1 MKQEAKQ
8 PSALRRLFARC
19 AEKREL
25 IYLILGAVTAAASA
39 ALLIYRIATDNANF
53 LQIVTMALMIVGGA
67 VMILLSR
74 RSRALSAKLPQTAG
88 ADSPLAVKRRKISER
103 LLPTLILTLA
113 AVVFLCAYD
122 RALTVEA
129 APQSAVQTGIAYE
142 RAEVVSI
149 DDSYYQ
155 GQQNL
160 EDVPVGKQ
168 IITARILSGSHKD
181 EVYSGIKND
190 LGIHYGTVLN
200 VGDRVIL
207 SFSYTDGELENIVM
221 REYDRSVPVGIVI
234 LAFLL
239 ITVLVGATVGAKS
252 LIGLGFTI
260 LCIFTV
266 LIPLLID
273 GWPTLPTILLMCT
286 YVTIVEFVLLDG
298 VNKKTAC
305 AILGTIAGVL
315 FSMLFSQFS
324 SWILR
329 LNGYLTLDAEPAI
342 EQIKELKLMQDP
354 LSSIRIKDLMIGGI
368 MIAALGAVNDVAMSI
383 SSAMNEL
390 VAVNPNLTRR
400 ELLRSGMN
408 IGRDMVG
415 TMTNTLILAV
425 VGGGFITIIYLTSL
439 RPSLNQLMSTTYFSL
454 EVLQAIASSI
464 GVILAVPL
472 TVIIGMLLFGKHHPK
487 RAKKAR

>member
-1 MKQEAKQ
+1 MKEQSKQ
-8 PSALRRLFARC
+8 PSALRRFFMRC
-19 AEKREL
+19 AAKKEL
-25 IYLILGAVTAAASA
+25 IYLIIGAVTVLASTV
-39 ALLIYRIATDNANF
+39 LLICRIAAGSANF
-53 LQIVTMALMIVGGA
+53 LQIVTMALMIVGGIC
-67 VMILLSR
+67 MILLSR
-74 RSRALSAKLPQTAG
+74 RSDTLRKKLAQAG
-88 ADSPLAVKRRKISER
+88 GASPLADKQRKVSER
-103 LLPTLILTLA
+103 LLPALILTLA

-142 RAEVVSI
+142 RAEVI
-149 DDSYYQ
+149 FIEDSYYQ

-168 IITARILSGSHKD
+168 IITVRIVSGSHKG

-190 LGIHYGTVLN
+190 LGIHYGTVLDI
-200 VGDRVIL
+200 GDRVIL

-239 ITVLVGATVGAKS
+239 ITVLVGTMVGAKS

-315 FSMLFSQFS
+315 FAMLFAKLA
-324 SWILR
+324 SWLLR

-354 LSSIRIKDLMIGGI
+354 LSSIQIKDLMVGGI

-425 VGGGFITIIYLTSL
+425 VGGAFITIIYLTSL
-439 RPSLNQLMSTTYFSL
+439 RPSLTQLMSTTYFSL

-472 TVIIGMLLFGKHHPK
+472 TVLIGMLLYGKRHGK
-487 RAKKAR
+487 ASKKA